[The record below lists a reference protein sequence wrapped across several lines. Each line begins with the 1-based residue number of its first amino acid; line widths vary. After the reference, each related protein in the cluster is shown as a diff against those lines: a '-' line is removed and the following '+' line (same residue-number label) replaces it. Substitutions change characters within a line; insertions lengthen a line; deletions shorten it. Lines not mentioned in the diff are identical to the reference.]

1 MNAAFW
7 QRLLAADASAE
18 RCRTLIDGFGNAPF
32 TTEEALLRVSR
43 HLSSVERENMSRADM
58 PALERVLELGARV
71 VPFSEFPDPLTTAGG
86 VPPAVFVWGE
96 FECLRRPKVAVV
108 GTRGASTYGRA
119 AAHKFAESF
128 ARAGATVV
136 SGGAAG
142 VDAAAHEGAMEAGG
156 QTVAVL
162 GTGIDQT
169 YPAMHRQLFQ
179 RIRENGCLVSQFA
192 AGTKPKPF
200 RFPLRNH
207 MIAALSDGVL
217 IVEAPERSGALITAH
232 SAAELGRQVFVVPA
246 NISNT
251 NFRGSHALIRD
262 GAALV
267 DHPDQVLEAL
277 GLNPSPVQ
285 TARTDLSPAQAKIA
299 AALSVRPLS
308 AELIVDQTGL
318 AASEVLSE
326 LTILELEG
334 LVLRSAD
341 GYALKG

>member
-1 MNAAFW
+1 MDASFW
-7 QRLLAADASAE
+7 QRLLATDASGE
-18 RCRTLIDGFGNAPF
+18 RCRALVSGLGNVAL
-32 TTEEALLRVSR
+32 TTGEALRR
-43 HLSSVERENMSRADM
+43 IGRALSPTERENLSQADM
-58 PALERVLELGARV
+58 GALQQAIEHGAFVLSLPDYPEPLSLASAIPPAL
-71 VPFSEFPDPLTTAGG
+71 
-86 VPPAVFVWGE
+86 FVWGDG
-96 FECLRRPKVAVV
+96 ECLNRPKVSIV

-119 AAHKFAESF
+119 AALKFAESL
-128 ARAGATVV
+128 AEAGITVV

-142 VDAAAHEGAMEAGG
+142 IDAAAHEGAIGAGG
-156 QTVAVL
+156 KTVAAL

-200 RFPLRNH
+200 RFPMRNH
-207 MIAALSDGVL
+207 LIAALSDGVL

-232 SAAELGRQVFVVPA
+232 AAAELGRQVFVVPA

-267 DHPDQVLEAL
+267 DHPDQVLDAL
-277 GLNPSPVQ
+277 NVSP
-285 TARTDLSPAQAKIA
+285 ASAKPIAPDLTEAQAKIV

-308 AELIVDQTGL
+308 AESIVDQTGL
-318 AASEVLSE
+318 AAAEVLCE
-326 LTILELEG
+326 LTVLELDG
-334 LVLRSAD
+334 RVLRSPD
-341 GYALKG
+341 GYAFKG